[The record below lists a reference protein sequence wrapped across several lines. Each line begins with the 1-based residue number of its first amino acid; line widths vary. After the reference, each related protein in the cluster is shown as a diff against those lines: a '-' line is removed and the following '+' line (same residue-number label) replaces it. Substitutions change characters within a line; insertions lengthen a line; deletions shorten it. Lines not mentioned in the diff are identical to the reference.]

1 MVSKSII
8 LLDMIKSLIYKNEK
22 LFWVIA
28 ILVSLL
34 LIYLRYQKWKRDQ
47 LKYQRL
53 GANIR
58 QKLGFVESFK
68 GYDLK
73 KRELK
78 EKDRFNS
85 SISNDI
91 IHYTYYKSN
100 KHDSYNLLNRDLLLN
115 KGSNDGLIE
124 HMENQE
130 LADLFPDMDK
140 GDFAM
145 SENQSDKDLLVK
157 PDFKVEAP
165 QMSDALLKMDTR
177 PSEQKELDDFLQNL
191 YMYLFLCRKSLLA
204 EISKKRD
211 LSKSTKLSLYFSL
224 LRDTFQNVKRT
235 YANYTKMK
243 LTPGYTS
250 DPSLDKRAD
259 LILDDSES
267 IGITSQ
273 LLDIYDN
280 LLAKRDVEE
289 NTKSLEEMVIPPPVD
304 GALSEED
311 GEEDDG
317 EEKEKDP
324 VIILREFADTLDD
337 LYDTANSIISP
348 YYSYVYEL
356 GIIPPPTD
364 EKEGAVMI
372 ASFTSE
378 MNSFIANYN
387 DLMILTITHEEL
399 FAKLSVNRMRLS
411 DLLSLPNISDTNLQN
426 LKQLI
431 KSKVINESMVNSF
444 DKSIEDITI
453 IYQYF
458 NALYQLSQITVSA
471 EEIDVERIEQILRG
485 SQSYN
490 AQGDRYT
497 LFKKY
502 DPPADGD
509 NDNFTFGLKRTGREL
524 LFVSMVDGF
533 TTEKSLPA
541 VPNKDSVSKAKKK
554 KKDDAAKAFDKMGE
568 GTTQVAN
575 EIAKGTTQVANEIAK
590 GTVEVAKK
598 ADKELKKV
606 GKSIKKAFKI

>member
-1 MVSKSII
+1 MVSKS
-8 LLDMIKSLIYKNEK
+8 LLDMIKSLFKNIYKNEK
-22 LFWVIA
+22 LFWVIV

-68 GYDLK
+68 G
-73 KRELK
+73 
-78 EKDRFNS
+78 DRRSIVKSTVDSKNS
-85 SISNDI
+85 NHDI
-91 IHYTYYKSN
+91 IHYSYYKSN

-140 GDFAM
+140 SGFAM
-145 SENQSDKDLLVK
+145 SEDQSDKDLLVK

-235 YANYTKMK
+235 YANYIKMK

-250 DPSLDKRAD
+250 DPSLDKRANI
-259 LILDDSES
+259 LLDDDES
-267 IGITSQ
+267 VGITTQ

-289 NTKSLEEMVIPPPVD
+289 NTKELEEMVIPPPVD

-317 EEKEKDP
+317 EEKDP

-348 YYSYVYEL
+348 YYNYVYEL

-399 FAKLSVNRMRLS
+399 FAKLSVKGVRLS
-411 DLLSLPNISDTNLQN
+411 DVLSLPNISSSNLQN

-444 DKSIEDITI
+444 EKSIEDITI

-554 KKDDAAKAFDKMGE
+554 DEVAKAFDKMGDTIAQ

-606 GKSIKKAFKI
+606 GKSMKKAFRIK